1 MVAKVTILY
10 PASLLPGS
18 ATKSNQA
25 SGNWC
30 IYTDVG
36 FAIKRV
42 EERIGRKPLQYAVFL
57 ATSVCTA
64 RFCYCCCTMP
74 PHPQHKLTSLPALLP
89 AVCRLGS
96 LPAFISSMT
105 IPLSKCQVTLCAKE
119 EHYTAASCHAGRDIT
134 HTQVLISLL
143 FTAGH
148 RSAHSPV
155 CMCEESIKKTKHC
168 EFFFLFLQASKTS
181 ANRPPVSCT
190 CQSSISLCKVK
201 NSN

>member
-1 MVAKVTILY
+1 
-10 PASLLPGS
+10 
-18 ATKSNQA
+18 
-25 SGNWC
+25 
-30 IYTDVG
+30 
-36 FAIKRV
+36 
-42 EERIGRKPLQYAVFL
+42 
-57 ATSVCTA
+57 
-64 RFCYCCCTMP
+64 MP

-134 HTQVLISLL
+134 HTQVLISRL

-155 CMCEESIKKTKHC
+155 CMCEESKKKKHC
-168 EFFFLFLQASKTS
+168 EFFFFFLQASKTS

-201 NSN
+201 NSKKTTKKQNGINDNFETPHTYKLDLEQSLRLQMLWFREFCTRQK